1 MRFPVVAKF
10 LGLLTGVVTLW
21 MLWPLGWALWDHTSD
36 RDALALSMMSGFAA
50 SGALFFLGRRGQSS
64 DMGLREAFAA
74 VTLSWIA
81 ASAVGAL
88 PFWFAHAVPTYTDA
102 FFETMSGF
110 TTTGSSVLT
119 DIEVVPRGLLFWRS
133 LTHWLG
139 GMGIIVLTLAV
150 MPVLGMGGG
159 QLFRA
164 EVPGPVPEKL
174 TPRVQQ
180 TALLLWGVYV
190 FLSLAQTALMMA
202 GGMNLFDA
210 LTHMFGTMATGGF
223 STYNSSVG
231 HFSSPYL
238 QWVIIL
244 FMFLAGANFT
254 LHYLAL
260 TGHPGAFLKDPEFRF
275 YALITL
281 GCVVLTVSFL
291 AGGGLYPHLEERVR
305 AAAFQVVSILT
316 TTGFATANY
325 ENWPYAAQFLLL
337 LLMFVGGCAGS
348 TGGAMKNVRLLVL
361 CRHVGHE
368 LFLLL
373 HPRAVVPIR
382 LGHQALP
389 PRLVSAIGAFFS
401 LYIGAL
407 ALCTLG
413 VCALGVDILTAL
425 SGAAATLGNIGPG
438 LGNVGPAE
446 NYATLPGG
454 AKWIY
459 SLAMLMGRLELF
471 TVAVLLH
478 PACWRK

>member
-1 MRFPVVAKF
+1 M
-10 LGLLTGVVTLW
+10 
-21 MLWPLGWALWDHTSD
+21 
-36 RDALALSMMSGFAA
+36 
-50 SGALFFLGRRGQSS
+50 
-64 DMGLREAFAA
+64 
-74 VTLSWIA
+74 
-81 ASAVGAL
+81 
-88 PFWFAHAVPTYTDA
+88 
-102 FFETMSGF
+102 
-110 TTTGSSVLT
+110 
-119 DIEVVPRGLLFWRS
+119 
-133 LTHWLG
+133 
-139 GMGIIVLTLAV
+139 
-150 MPVLGMGGG
+150 
-159 QLFRA
+159 
-164 EVPGPVPEKL
+164 
-174 TPRVQQ
+174 
-180 TALLLWGVYV
+180 
-190 FLSLAQTALMMA
+190 
-202 GGMNLFDA
+202 
-210 LTHMFGTMATGGF
+210 
-223 STYNSSVG
+223 
-231 HFSSPYL
+231 
-238 QWVIIL
+238 
-244 FMFLAGANFT
+244 
-254 LHYLAL
+254 
-260 TGHPGAFLKDPEFRF
+260 
-275 YALITL
+275 
-281 GCVVLTVSFL
+281 
-291 AGGGLYPHLEERVR
+291 
-305 AAAFQVVSILT
+305 VSILT

-446 NYATLPGG
+446 NYAALPGG